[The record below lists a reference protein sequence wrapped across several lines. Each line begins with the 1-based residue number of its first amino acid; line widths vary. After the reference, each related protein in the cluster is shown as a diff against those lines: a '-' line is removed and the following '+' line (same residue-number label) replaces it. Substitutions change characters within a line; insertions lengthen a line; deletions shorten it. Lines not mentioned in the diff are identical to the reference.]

1 MRTLLNM
8 PILRVSVL
16 LATGVLISPGT
27 EAICYTKETL
37 LPIRK
42 PVGADLFE
50 IDPGAEVIRDIH
62 THVSSKQTTCKN
74 MKTCFKLRKTFTAPF
89 VAINAYFPPNA
100 FNPPIFHHKKLST
113 ICPIPDCISGRVN
126 QRTLRRTH
134 DT

>member
-8 PILRVSVL
+8 PILRVSIL
-16 LATGVLISPGT
+16 LAAGVLILPGT

-62 THVSSKQTTCKN
+62 THVNSKQNHMQNHEN
-74 MKTCFKLRKTFTAPF
+74 MF
-89 VAINAYFPPNA
+89 
-100 FNPPIFHHKKLST
+100 
-113 ICPIPDCISGRVN
+113 
-126 QRTLRRTH
+126 
-134 DT
+134 